1 MNNKKTAVA
10 FLSDADIILEEAD
23 FSFEREHWHRTIR
36 KCQEATELAVK
47 GMFKYLGIEYPKSHL
62 LGRVIKKELGKHEI
76 FTKEDLR
83 KMAFVSDSLAFDREP
98 SFYGSPE
105 GFPASNLFDK
115 NDAEEAIMEAK
126 WLIGLIKAEIK
137 YLN

>member
-10 FLSDADIILEEAD
+10 FLSDADIILQEAD
-23 FSFEREHWHRTIR
+23 FSLEREHWHRTIR

-62 LGRVIKKELGKHEI
+62 LGRVIKKEIGKHEI

-83 KMAFVSDSLAFDREP
+83 KMERYFAVVV
-98 SFYGSPE
+98 
-105 GFPASNLFDK
+105 
-115 NDAEEAIMEAK
+115 
-126 WLIGLIKAEIK
+126 
-137 YLN
+137 